1 MRATQAGVGHIV
13 FATDKAKATTRQ
25 AFLQKVAALK
35 SAAAAT
41 TQRVVPEPAPTPK
54 PTKPPAQPILGTI
67 RIRDGR
73 GTRTATVVGVT
84 SEPSVLRAPQY
95 GLRGKTLG

>member
-13 FATDKAKATTRQ
+13 FATDKAKTTTRQ
-25 AFLQKVAALK
+25 AFLQRVAAMRN
-35 SAAAAT
+35 AAAAT
-41 TQRVVPEPAPTPK
+41 TRRATPEPDPAPK
-54 PTKPPAQPILGTI
+54 PVKPAPQPILGTI

-73 GTRTATVVGVT
+73 GTRTATVVA
-84 SEPSVLRAPQY
+84 EPNGRMRAPQF